1 MPGQWQVVW
10 KRRYPTLSN
19 LEWSNM
25 LMTFLNHFMHPQ
37 DFFNS
42 QQPYDIGGSNIVFQ
56 ENWNSKEKLC
66 LPKIIQEVVY
76 GT

>member
-1 MPGQWQVVW
+1 M
-10 KRRYPTLSN
+10 R
-19 LEWSNM
+19 
-25 LMTFLNHFMHPQ
+25 PQ
-37 DFFNS
+37 DSFNS
-42 QQPYDIGGSNIVFQ
+42 QQPCDIGGSNIVFQ